1 MGGASVVLVGFFIAI
16 EVEAIVCV
24 VDTFGL
30 AVVYLCSNGEVEG
43 SRICRKKEKAAE
55 EKERGNSAA
64 KKEGERERGVRS
76 KEKMP
81 SKKKEPPKSRRRRE
95 RKRALRR

>member
-55 EKERGNSAA
+55 EKEKGNSAA
-64 KKEGERERGVRS
+64 KKEGEREKGMRS
-76 KEKMP
+76 QEKTP
-81 SKKKEPPKSRRRRE
+81 LKKEGTAKE
-95 RKRALRR
+95 

>member
-24 VDTFGL
+24 ADTFGL

-55 EKERGNSAA
+55 EREKGNSAA
-64 KKEGERERGVRS
+64 KKEEL
-76 KEKMP
+76 
-81 SKKKEPPKSRRRRE
+81 PKSRRRRE
-95 RKRALRR
+95 RKKALRR

>member
-55 EKERGNSAA
+55 EKEKGNSAA
-64 KKEGERERGVRS
+64 KKERRAGGGS
-76 KEKMP
+76 EK
-81 SKKKEPPKSRRRRE
+81 
-95 RKRALRR
+95 